1 MQTLL
6 HESLASE
13 TNLAFLLKRRPVFGL
28 YVTLNTHCI
37 YYHNYYTVAE
47 ALCETGEVRLF
58 GGEANTYSGIVEVC
72 VEGVWGTICDIQGDW
87 GIENAAIVCH
97 QLGFAAT
104 SK

>member
-1 MQTLL
+1 M
-6 HESLASE
+6 
-13 TNLAFLLKRRPVFGL
+13 
-28 YVTLNTHCI
+28 
-37 YYHNYYTVAE
+37 TVAE